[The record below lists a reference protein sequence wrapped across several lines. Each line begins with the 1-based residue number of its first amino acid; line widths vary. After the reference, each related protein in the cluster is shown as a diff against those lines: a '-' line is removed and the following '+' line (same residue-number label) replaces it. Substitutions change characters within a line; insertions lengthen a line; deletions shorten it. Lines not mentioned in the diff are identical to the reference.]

1 MGMKNLKKVAAFIAA
16 TVLCMSMSMGVLAS
30 SPTDPDQIP
39 GISYGMSLDN
49 EDGPS
54 ISAVAVSKDLSE
66 EVEAILQDKSQIKDI
81 LINAGYEVK
90 DDQDITVIAA
100 SDMELIDPRNGE
112 KVEIPEGGTD
122 FEFYLGADLWSG
134 LSNPNLEGIKNN
146 DTLYILHQKADGT
159 WEVLEATA
167 VVETSGDVTTY
178 KVKAHFDS
186 FSPVA
191 IIKVMSNGK
200 ITVLDK
206 NGNETGTITT
216 TEANKGDKVKGESVK
231 VVKTTAEKKS
241 PKTGN

>member
-1 MGMKNLKKVAAFIAA
+1 MGMKNLKKAAAFIAA

-66 EVEAILQDKSQIKDI
+66 EVEAILQDKNQIKDI

-122 FEFYLGADLWSG
+122 FEFYLWSG

>member
-1 MGMKNLKKVAAFIAA
+1 MRRIKKVAAAIVTA
-16 TVLCMSMSMGVLAS
+16 VLCMSMSMGVFAS
-30 SPTDPDQIP
+30 SPPDPDQIP
-39 GISYGMSLDN
+39 GVSYGISLDN

-54 ISAVAVSKDLSE
+54 ISAVAISKDLSE
-66 EVEAILQDKSQIKDI
+66 EVEEILQDKEQVKAI
-81 LINAGYEVK
+81 LTNAGYNVK
-90 DDQDITVIAA
+90 DDQDITIIAA

-122 FEFYLGADLWSG
+122 FEFYLGSDFGSG
-134 LSNPNLEGIKNN
+134 LSNSNLEGVKNN
-146 DTLYILHQKADGT
+146 DILYILHRKADGT

-167 VVETSGDVTTY
+167 VVDTSGDFTTY

-191 IIKVMSNGK
+191 VIKVMSNGQ

-231 VVKTTAEKKS
+231 VVKTTAEKES

>member
-1 MGMKNLKKVAAFIAA
+1 M
-16 TVLCMSMSMGVLAS
+16 
-30 SPTDPDQIP
+30 
-39 GISYGMSLDN
+39 
-49 EDGPS
+49 
-54 ISAVAVSKDLSE
+54 
-66 EVEAILQDKSQIKDI
+66 
-81 LINAGYEVK
+81 
-90 DDQDITVIAA
+90 
-100 SDMELIDPRNGE
+100 
-112 KVEIPEGGTD
+112 
-122 FEFYLGADLWSG
+122 WSG